1 MQSAPESERA
11 TQSIKVLL
19 NTNVLLDIAL
29 ERQPF
34 FEDSELV
41 LSLVESRQIK
51 GAISASTVSDLYY
64 VIRKQKKSHALAL
77 EFVDEISKICQI
89 ATVNRA
95 VIEMALTSNFDD
107 FEDAIQYSTAQINAL
122 DGIVTRNP
130 QDYHLAELRIFTPSA
145 LIQYLST

>member
-95 VIEMALTSNFDD
+95 VIEMALTSSFDD